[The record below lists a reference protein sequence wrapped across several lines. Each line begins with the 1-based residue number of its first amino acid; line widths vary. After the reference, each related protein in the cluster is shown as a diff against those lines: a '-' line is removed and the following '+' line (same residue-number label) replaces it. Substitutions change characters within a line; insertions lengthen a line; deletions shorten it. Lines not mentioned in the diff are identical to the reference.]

1 MHDAIGYRKPFVQNP
16 SLHRCFMHIYLFSL
30 AKPLKF
36 CLNLVHALFGVE
48 KTNMSQVVGILLISL
63 LREKTNISVWLD
75 HIVGENKAFVMF
87 LAQGILIR
95 Y

>member
-1 MHDAIGYRKPFVQNP
+1 MHMHDAIGYRKPFGKIHHCIVA
-16 SLHRCFMHIYLFSL
+16 SCISIYFHW
-30 AKPLKF
+30 LKF

>member
-1 MHDAIGYRKPFVQNP
+1 M
-16 SLHRCFMHIYLFSL
+16 
-30 AKPLKF
+30 
-36 CLNLVHALFGVE
+36 HALFGVE